1 MSRRVDEEKGT
12 TADETDVGLNK
23 LREMVRGREAWCAVA
38 LGSQSQ
44 TLRD

>member
-1 MSRRVDEEKGT
+1 MSGRVDEEKGT

-23 LREMVRGREAWCAVA
+23 RREMVRDREAWRAVS